1 MVRKEKGG
9 QTEVVWI
16 CHEERPGV
24 STKKNDGNVVAGK
37 KKKLEAKEKISD
49 VVKEDT
55 GKRVVREKDIK
66 NRMCGGIS
74 HAVATPD

>member
-16 CHEERPGV
+16 CHEERPRV

-37 KKKLEAKEKISD
+37 KKKLEAKEKISGCS
-49 VVKEDT
+49 ERGY
-55 GKRVVREKDIK
+55 GKTCCE
-66 NRMCGGIS
+66 GEG
-74 HAVATPD
+74 H